1 MQSDVV
7 VGEGSVVVGV
17 VGTVLGG
24 TAIVV
29 GAEVGDGET
38 GVVMNE
44 GPLLLTGP
52 CEGIED

>member
-1 MQSDVV
+1 M
-7 VGEGSVVVGV
+7 GEGSVVVGV